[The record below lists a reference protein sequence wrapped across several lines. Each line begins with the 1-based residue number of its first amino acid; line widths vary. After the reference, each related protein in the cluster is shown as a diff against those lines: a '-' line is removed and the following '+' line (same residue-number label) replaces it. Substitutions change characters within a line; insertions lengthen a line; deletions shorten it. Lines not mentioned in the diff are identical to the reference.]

1 MLALYGPN
9 GHHYEDSRVVDMI
22 NDTSVPTGKP
32 YKRFLKLL
40 RQIDEDWLND
50 HPELDTE
57 SNDSLGSI
65 SSGTGRGGD
74 IRNCRDE
81 T

>member
-1 MLALYGPN
+1 M
-9 GHHYEDSRVVDMI
+9 

-40 RQIDEDWLND
+40 RQIDEDWLKD
-50 HPELDTE
+50 HLDDAE

-65 SSGTGRGGD
+65 SSEIASGTGKD
-74 IRNCRDE
+74 RDE
-81 T
+81 MDFINGA